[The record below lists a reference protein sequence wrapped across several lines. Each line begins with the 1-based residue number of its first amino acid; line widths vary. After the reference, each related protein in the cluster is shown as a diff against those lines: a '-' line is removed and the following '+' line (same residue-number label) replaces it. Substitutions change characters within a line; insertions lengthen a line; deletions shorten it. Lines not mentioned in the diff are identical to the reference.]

1 MRPIRILIVDDST
14 TIRAMLEEV
23 LGRERDFELVG
34 SAPDADTASKM
45 IRQHWPDVTTIDVE
59 MPGRDGLSLLEQVR
73 EATRVVMLTSHPEA
87 LEAAFEQ
94 GAYAFF
100 DKGRILQD
108 SKKLIAIIRATA
120 AGNYTGVPRRA
131 RQAEAEGEDE
141 AATPTI

>member
-1 MRPIRILIVDDST
+1 MRPIKILIVDDST

-34 SAPDADTASKM
+34 SAPDADTAFGM
-45 IRQHWPDVTTIDVE
+45 IRQHWPDVTTIDVA
-59 MPGRDGLSLLEQVR
+59 MPGRDGLSLLEQVHST
-73 EATRVVMLTSHPEA
+73 TRVVMLTSHPEA

-108 SKKLIAIIRATA
+108 ARKLTAIIRATA
-120 AGNYTGVPRRA
+120 AGRYSGAPRRV
-131 RQAEAEGEDE
+131 RPAEAED
-141 AATPTI
+141 PPI